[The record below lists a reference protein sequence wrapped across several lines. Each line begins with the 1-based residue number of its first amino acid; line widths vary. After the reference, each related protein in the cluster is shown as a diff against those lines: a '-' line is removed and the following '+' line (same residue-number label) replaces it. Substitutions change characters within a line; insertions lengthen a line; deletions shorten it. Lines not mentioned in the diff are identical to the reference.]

1 MKLNTGFS
9 MTLGV
14 CNANIQGREL
24 PLRGH
29 FLSITSSIIST
40 LWKSIVFRYFIDVRN
55 QRPLDIGRFRGLS
68 ISWRNAKTRPVTSS
82 TSPRR
87 NKEKSGRN
95 PPGGF
100 SSRQP
105 PVPGR
110 VSLASSFQFLIREF
124 LWSRR
129 GGVEGEEVVLGPL
142 GLRQQTT
149 HNYKLP

>member
-95 PPGGF
+95 PP
-100 SSRQP
+100 
-105 PVPGR
+105 
-110 VSLASSFQFLIREF
+110 EF
-124 LWSRR
+124 LLEAAARPWKGESRVLFSIFNSRIFMVTKKRGGGGRR
-129 GGVEGEEVVLGPL
+129 GGGVRPPW
-142 GLRQQTT
+142 TAPT
-149 HNYKLP
+149 NYP